1 MAENVTYSRKIQRSV
16 SVGAG
21 ATTNVCPANED
32 RMSVIFFN
40 NTAQVVALGV
50 SGVTNTS
57 GSTGGI
63 PLSQNQSFTAYDNDD
78 WFCNNPGA
86 GAVDLRII
94 ETVAGTG

>member
-1 MAENVTYSRKIQRSV
+1 MAENQTYVRKIQRSV

-21 ATTNVCPANED
+21 QTVNVCGANEN
-32 RMSVIFFN
+32 RMSVTFFN

-57 GSTGGI
+57 GATGGI
-63 PLSQNQSFTAYDNDD
+63 PLAQNNSLTAYDNDD

-94 ETVAGTG
+94 EWVAGTG